1 MPSGEPDRARHAD
14 GTWGKV
20 DMPDC
25 PDLKRL
31 NFAGFAERR
40 FRSVL
45 SLSLS
50 LSVHAVLKPVSV
62 SWNAALMQLNRSAR
76 ASKQSPILAI
86 TSDSKWGQGARP
98 QSEVC
103 CPNSPNE
110 NFW

>member
-50 LSVHAVLKPVSV
+50 LCACRHQTGVGVVECGL
-62 SWNAALMQLNRSAR
+62 NATQ
-76 ASKQSPILAI
+76 P
-86 TSDSKWGQGARP
+86 
-98 QSEVC
+98 
-103 CPNSPNE
+103 
-110 NFW
+110 